1 MVQTTSEIDWKAR
14 AMERRLTIKYKDK
27 RIKELT
33 LGRDNWKYKH
43 AEQKAKALVAEKELQ
58 ILKKKLLKIL
68 NK

>member
-1 MVQTTSEIDWKAR
+1 MAQATSEINWKER
-14 AMERRLTIKYKDK
+14 SKERRLIIKYKDK
-27 RIKELT
+27 RIKELVA
-33 LGRDNWKYKH
+33 GRDNWKSKH